1 MNIGIMGAGNI
12 GGTMAGTIAK
22 IQDVTCYGIA
32 SRELQKAE
40 QFAAKFGVTRAYGS
54 YEEMLADPMIE
65 LVYVATP
72 HSQHYENM
80 MLCIEYGKPVLCEK
94 AFTVNAKQAR
104 EVLDFAKEKNV
115 FVTEAMWTRYMPMRN
130 TITEVLASKIIGEP
144 TLVTCNLGYPIS
156 HVTRLTDPSLAGG
169 ALLDLG
175 VYTLNFASMVF
186 GDKVKKIS
194 SICTYAKTGVDEQD
208 SITLVYEGGKMAVMN
223 ATMLAASDRKGI
235 IYGSLGYIIIEN
247 INNFESLTVYNI
259 SHEKLAQYTKPEQI
273 TGYEYQVM
281 ESVKAVKAGKISCS
295 QMPHEETIRIMEIM
309 DQLRSDWGIVYPFE
323 I

>member
-130 TITEVLASKIIGEP
+130 TITEVLASKIIG
-144 TLVTCNLGYPIS
+144 
-156 HVTRLTDPSLAGG
+156 
-169 ALLDLG
+169 
-175 VYTLNFASMVF
+175 
-186 GDKVKKIS
+186 
-194 SICTYAKTGVDEQD
+194 
-208 SITLVYEGGKMAVMN
+208 
-223 ATMLAASDRKGI
+223 
-235 IYGSLGYIIIEN
+235 
-247 INNFESLTVYNI
+247 
-259 SHEKLAQYTKPEQI
+259 
-273 TGYEYQVM
+273 
-281 ESVKAVKAGKISCS
+281 
-295 QMPHEETIRIMEIM
+295 
-309 DQLRSDWGIVYPFE
+309 
-323 I
+323 

>member
-194 SICTYAKTGVDEQD
+194 STCTYAKTGVDEQD
-208 SITLVYEGGKMAVMN
+208 SITLVYEDGKMAVMN

-273 TGYEYQVM
+273 TGYEYQVV

-323 I
+323 V

>member
-1 MNIGIMGAGNI
+1 MGEHMNIGIMGAGNI

-65 LVYVATP
+65 LGYVATP

-130 TITEVLASKIIGEP
+130 TITEVLASKIIG
-144 TLVTCNLGYPIS
+144 
-156 HVTRLTDPSLAGG
+156 
-169 ALLDLG
+169 
-175 VYTLNFASMVF
+175 
-186 GDKVKKIS
+186 
-194 SICTYAKTGVDEQD
+194 
-208 SITLVYEGGKMAVMN
+208 
-223 ATMLAASDRKGI
+223 
-235 IYGSLGYIIIEN
+235 
-247 INNFESLTVYNI
+247 
-259 SHEKLAQYTKPEQI
+259 
-273 TGYEYQVM
+273 
-281 ESVKAVKAGKISCS
+281 
-295 QMPHEETIRIMEIM
+295 
-309 DQLRSDWGIVYPFE
+309 
-323 I
+323 